1 MNRLSGS
8 PATLFARL
16 HGALYRLLRGR
27 LPGTRHMLILTT
39 TGRKSG
45 KRRPV
50 PLLYVN
56 DGSDWIVV
64 ASNGG
69 RDSPP
74 AWWLNLQDKPEATME
89 IRGTL
94 QRVSA
99 EPVDATDRS
108 RLWGELVAIF
118 HRYEKYAQSA
128 DRTIPLVW
136 LKAV

>member
-1 MNRLSGS
+1 MRKL
-8 PATLFARL
+8 ATLFARL

-27 LPGTRHMLILTT
+27 LPGSRHMLILTT

-45 KRRPV
+45 KRRPT

-56 DGSDWIVV
+56 DGNDWIVV

-74 AWWLNLQDKPEATME
+74 AWWLNLQAKPEATME

-94 QRVSA
+94 QRVST

-108 RLWGELVAIF
+108 RLWGKLVAIF
-118 HRYEKYAQSA
+118 HRYEKYAQST
-128 DRTIPLVW
+128 DRTIPLVR